1 MDHTL
6 LIQQIESI
14 LEDETDVIANLAN
27 VSAVIKMNMEHINWV
42 GFYIYKED
50 ELVLGP
56 FQGNVACTRLKD
68 KGVCISALNQKQTLN
83 VPDVHVFEGHVVCD
97 SASNSELVVP
107 LFIDDKPFG
116 VLDIDSPNFNRFT
129 EKDQETFEI
138 IGKIL
143 ETHLSKAH

>member
-42 GFYIYKED
+42 GFYIYKES

-68 KGVCISALNQKQTLN
+68 KGVCISALNMCLK
-83 VPDVHVFEGHVVCD
+83 
-97 SASNSELVVP
+97 AM
-107 LFIDDKPFG
+107 LFVIAPQIVNWLYLYF
-116 VLDIDSPNFNRFT
+116 
-129 EKDQETFEI
+129 
-138 IGKIL
+138 
-143 ETHLSKAH
+143 